1 MLRLSRQQM
10 DSIRQSELR
19 FKLVDYLLDDR
30 GCLTKPLTVLTPVQI
45 DNLHDAC
52 IDTLTN
58 EAPVI
63 EEFTAEQDLG
73 PYAVVIRGVAGAY
86 FVHAAERDE
95 EGVFSELEE
104 ARSSLIIDYGEFL
117 IESSD

>member
-1 MLRLSRQQM
+1 MLRLSRQQI

-19 FKLVDYLLDDR
+19 IKLVEYLDDR
-30 GCLTKPLTVLTPVQI
+30 DCLTKPLSVLTPAQL
-45 DNLHDAC
+45 DDLHDAC
-52 IDTLTN
+52 VETLKN

-73 PYAVVIRGVAGAY
+73 PYFVVIRGVAGAY

-104 ARSSLIIDYGEFL
+104 ARSSFNLRLRGISHRVE
-117 IESSD
+117 